1 MLEDYVV
8 IDLEM
13 TGLNPKTDAILEVA
27 AVRVRAGKPEATFQA
42 LVKTERRLSDKI
54 TELTG
59 ITEEMTRH
67 APDAREVMAAYFEFI
82 GEDVLVGHNV
92 IFDYSFLKQWAV
104 NHKITFE
111 RMAVDTLKL
120 ARRFLLPEQKKTL
133 EDLCIYF
140 EIPRENGHRALDDA
154 LETARLF
161 ECLQQQFFETAK
173 EAFAPKLLQYKAK
186 KQSPATEYQ
195 KNYLKSYAKYFHLA
209 LPQPLDAMTKSEA
222 SRLRDVWFVRYGRMP
237 Q

>member
-27 AVRVRAGKPEATFQA
+27 AVRVRAGKPKETFGS

-59 ITEEMTRH
+59 ITEAMIKN
-67 APDAREVMAAYFEFI
+67 APDANDVMAAYFAFV

-104 NHKITFE
+104 NHKVSFE
-111 RMAVDTLKL
+111 RTAVDTLKL
-120 ARRFLLPEQKKTL
+120 ARKFLPPEQKKTL

-140 EIPRENGHRALDDA
+140 GIPRENGHRALDDA
-154 LETARLF
+154 METARLF
-161 ECLQQQFFETAK
+161 DCLQQQFFETDRGQ
-173 EAFAPKLLQYKAK
+173 FAPKPLQYKVK
-186 KQSPATEYQ
+186 KQSPATEFQ
-195 KNYLKSYAKYFHLA
+195 KKYLKLYASHFHLA
-209 LPQPLDAMTKSEA
+209 LPQPLEAMTKSEA
-222 SRLRDVWFVRYGRMP
+222 SRLRDVWFARYGRMP
-237 Q
+237 E

>member
-27 AVRVRAGKPEATFQA
+27 AVRVRAGKPKETFGL

-59 ITEEMTRH
+59 ITEAMIKN
-67 APDAREVMAAYFEFI
+67 APDANDVMAAYFAFV

-104 NHKITFE
+104 NHKVSFE
-111 RMAVDTLKL
+111 RTAVDTLKL
-120 ARRFLLPEQKKTL
+120 ARKFLPPEQKKTL

-140 EIPRENGHRALDDA
+140 GIPRENGHRALDDA
-154 LETARLF
+154 METARLF
-161 ECLQQQFFETAK
+161 DCLQQQFFETDRGQ
-173 EAFAPKLLQYKAK
+173 FAPKPLQYKVK
-186 KQSPATEYQ
+186 KQSPATEFQ
-195 KNYLKSYAKYFHLA
+195 KKYLKLYASHFHLA
-209 LPQPLDAMTKSEA
+209 LPQPLEAMTKSEA
-222 SRLRDVWFVRYGRMP
+222 SRLRDVWFARYGRMP
-237 Q
+237 E